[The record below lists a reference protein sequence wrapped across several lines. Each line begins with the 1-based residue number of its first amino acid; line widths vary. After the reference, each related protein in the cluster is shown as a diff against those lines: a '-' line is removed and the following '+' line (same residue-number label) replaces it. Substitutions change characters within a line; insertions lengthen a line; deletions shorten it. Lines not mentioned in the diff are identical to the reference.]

1 VLFGEDAV
9 EERSFAGAEE
19 AGEDGD
25 GNGHGEIFDCGM
37 AIFDFGRAVA
47 DSGGDGRLRA
57 G

>member
-1 VLFGEDAV
+1 VLLGEDAV
-9 EERSFAGAEE
+9 EERGFAGAEE

-25 GNGHGEIFDCGM
+25 RNGHEEIFDYGM

-47 DSGGDGRLRA
+47 DSGGDPRLRA